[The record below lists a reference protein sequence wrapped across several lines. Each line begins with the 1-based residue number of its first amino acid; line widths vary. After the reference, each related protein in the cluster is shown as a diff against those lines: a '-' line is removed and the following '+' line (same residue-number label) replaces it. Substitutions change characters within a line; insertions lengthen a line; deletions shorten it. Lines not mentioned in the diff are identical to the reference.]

1 MRKSL
6 QHIAGWELVYCK
18 NNREKK
24 IREAWWLWRFSKACL
39 LVSKQEGTLPKN
51 YVSTKDQIVEEKMY

>member
-18 NNREKK
+18 NNRKK
-24 IREAWWLWRFSKACL
+24 NPRRLRVMGFSKACL

-51 YVSTKDQIVEEKMY
+51 CVSTKDQIVEEKM